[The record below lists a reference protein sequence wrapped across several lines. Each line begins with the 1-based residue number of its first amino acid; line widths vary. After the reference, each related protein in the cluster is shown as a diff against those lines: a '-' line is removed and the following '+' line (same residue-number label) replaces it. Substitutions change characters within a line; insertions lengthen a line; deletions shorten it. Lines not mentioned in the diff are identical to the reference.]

1 MVKKMKKKNNFIR
14 RPTRCP
20 ECSSNDL
27 IEDYERGEIVCGVCG
42 LVIRENIMD
51 IGPEWRAFTKQE
63 MEQRSRVGVP
73 FSLTLHDKGLST
85 VIDKANRD
93 AFGRKIPASTR
104 LQMLRLRKWQIRSK
118 VHSSIDR
125 NLAQAMAELDRL
137 SDKVRIPDAVKEKAA
152 LIYRRALD
160 KGLVRGRSI
169 LAIITASVYAAC
181 RLSQTPRTLKEISA
195 ASLAEEKNVARCYR
209 LLLTEL
215 NLKMPVIDLKRR
227 VPKVASKIGLREK
240 TQQRAIGIIR
250 KAEKKRLVAGKEP
263 MGLVAAALYI
273 ACVLE
278 GERKTQKDVA
288 EAAGVTEVTVRN
300 RYRDLKENLD
310 LDF

>member
-1 MVKKMKKKNNFIR
+1 MVKKGKNSFIR
-14 RPTRCP
+14 RPTVCP
-20 ECSSNDL
+20 ECGSNDM
-27 IEDYERGEIVCGVCG
+27 IEDYDRGEVVCGHCG
-42 LVIRENIMD
+42 LVVRENIMD
-51 IGPEWRAFTKQE
+51 VGPEWRAFTKEE
-63 MEQRSRVGVP
+63 MDERSRVGVP

-85 VIDKANRD
+85 VIDRANRD
-93 AFGRKIPASTR
+93 AFGKRIPASTR

-125 NLAQAMAELDRL
+125 NLAQAMAELERL
-137 SDKVRIPDAVKEKAA
+137 SDKVRIPGSVKEKAA

-169 LAIITASVYAAC
+169 MAIVTASVYAAC
-181 RLSQTPRTLKEISA
+181 RLTHTPRTLKEISA
-195 ASLAEEKNVARCYR
+195 ESLADEKDISRCYR
-209 LLLTEL
+209 LLLSEL
-215 NLKMPVIDLKRR
+215 DIKMPIIDLKRR
-227 VPKVASKIGLREK
+227 IPKVASKIGLREK

-250 KAEKKRLVAGKEP
+250 MAEKKHMVAGKEP
-263 MGLVAAALYI
+263 MGLVAATLYI

-278 GERKTQKDVA
+278 GERKTQKDAA

-310 LDF
+310 LDV

>member
-1 MVKKMKKKNNFIR
+1 MVKKKEKNHFHK

-20 ECSSNDL
+20 ECGSKDL
-27 IEDYERGEIVCGVCG
+27 IEDFERGEIVCGHCG
-42 LVIRENIMD
+42 LVVRESVMD
-51 IGPEWRAFTKQE
+51 LGPEWRAFTKQE
-63 MEQRSRVGVP
+63 MEERSRVGIP

-85 VIDKANRD
+85 VIDRANRD

-137 SDKVRIPDAVKEKAA
+137 SDRVRAPDSVKEKAA

-169 LAIITASVYAAC
+169 LAIVTASVYAAC

-195 ASLAEEKNVARCYR
+195 ASLAEEKDIARCYR
-209 LLLTEL
+209 LLLSEL
-215 NLKMPVIDLKRR
+215 NLKMPIIDLKRR
-227 VPKVASKIGLREK
+227 IPKVASKIGLREK

-250 KAEKKRLVAGKEP
+250 VAEKKHLVAGKEP

-278 GERKTQKDVA
+278 GERKTQKEVA
-288 EAAGVTEVTVRN
+288 EAAEVTEVTVRN

-310 LDF
+310 IDV